1 MAESD
6 FEAWKEIR
14 GRVDSIASALF
25 LVAGGALSVSIAVLL
40 GKDHPAISVATKC
53 LVSLSW
59 YFLLFSIIAFLL
71 VKAVLVVQAYK
82 IYVDDPRKNV
92 WHLVTTRA
100 NWILGILGLITFV
113 LGMLLLVVGAA
124 SVLYDS

>member
-25 LVAGGALSVSIAVLL
+25 LIAGGALSVSIAVLL
-40 GKDHPAISVATKC
+40 GKDHPAISAATKS

-59 YFLLFSIIAFLL
+59 YFLLSSIIAFLL
-71 VKAVLVVQAYK
+71 VKAVLIVQAYK
-82 IYVDDPRKNV
+82 IYVQAPRKDV
-92 WHLVTTRA
+92 WHLITTWV
-100 NWILGILGLITFV
+100 NWFLGIFGLITFG
-113 LGMLLLVVGAA
+113 LGMLLLVVGATR
-124 SVLYDS
+124 VL

>member
-1 MAESD
+1 VAESD

-40 GKDHPAISVATKC
+40 GKDHPAISAATKC

-59 YFLLFSIIAFLL
+59 YFLLSSIIAFLL
-71 VKAVLVVQAYK
+71 VKAGLVVQAYK
-82 IYVDDPRKNV
+82 MIYVHAPRKDV
-92 WHLVTTRA
+92 WHSVTTWA
-100 NWILGILGLITFV
+100 NWILGILGLITFG
-113 LGMLLLVVGAA
+113 LGMLLLVVGAT
-124 SVLYDS
+124 SVL